1 MSSFRTQFRLYTVA
15 LIAALLAV
23 FNGLVYTGFHSLLQ
37 QYVDG
42 RLLGFAATLAELI
55 EQRPEL
61 LKRSDHEIVVPRG
74 AQVADERIKE
84 LREVSH
90 SVHILALDGTV
101 VWEGSAVLPRPSVD
115 RVVLER
121 GKNGEVVYETIETSF
136 GVPVRRVFVPI
147 RQQEE
152 VRYLLQAEESLAF
165 FRRTHRSLMGLLM
178 LGSVAVLATSW
189 FGSRWLAHKV
199 LDPVEVLSRTAESI
213 SASALRSRVKLN
225 APFEEF
231 DLLAQA
237 FNAMLDRLQK
247 ASESQRRFT
256 DYAAHEMK
264 TPLTVMQG
272 NLEVA
277 LQRPRSADE
286 YRDVVVSNL
295 TQVQRLIVLTR
306 SLLTLARFAADQPPM
321 EVVPLALEP
330 LLRELID
337 DLTPVAEDRRIRL
350 VLEKESVRPVLG
362 DAERLKQVFIN
373 LLDNALRYTDP
384 GGTVTIRLSNLRDGV
399 QVAVRDTGQG
409 IAQEHLPHLFEHFYR
424 TDPAR
429 ARNSG
434 GHGLGLPIVKEISQ
448 AHHGSISVESEVG
461 KGSVFTLTLPAA

>member
-15 LIAALLAV
+15 LIAALLGG
-23 FNGLVYTGFHSLLQ
+23 FNVVVYTGFHSLLQ

-42 RLLGFAATLAELI
+42 RLFGFADTLAELI
-55 EQRPEL
+55 EQRPDL
-61 LKRSDHEIVVPRG
+61 MKRSDHEIVVPRG
-74 AQVADERIKE
+74 AQVADERMKE

-101 VWEGSAVLPRPSVD
+101 VWKGSAVLPRPSVD
-115 RVVLER
+115 AAVLER
-121 GKNGEVVYETIETSF
+121 GRRGEVVYETIETAS
-136 GVPVRRVFVPI
+136 GAPVRQIFVPI
-147 RQQEE
+147 MHQDE
-152 VRYLLQAEESLAF
+152 VRYLLQAEESLVF

-178 LGSVAVLATSW
+178 LGSVAVLAASW
-189 FGSRWLAHKV
+189 FGSGWLARKV
-199 LDPVEVLSRTAESI
+199 LDPVETLSRTAESI
-213 SASALRSRVKLN
+213 SESALRSRVNLN

-231 DLLAQA
+231 ERLAQA
-237 FNAMLDRLQK
+237 FNAMLDRLQR

-277 LQRPRSADE
+277 LQRSRSAED
-286 YRDVVVSNL
+286 YRDVLVSNL
-295 TQVQRLIVLTR
+295 DQVQRLIVLTR
-306 SLLTLARFAADQPPM
+306 SLLTLARFAGDRPPV
-321 EVVPLALEP
+321 ELAPLALQP

-337 DLTPVAEDRRIRL
+337 DLTPVAEDRNLTL
-350 VLEKESVRPVLG
+350 VLDEQPVRPVLG

-384 GGTVTIRLSNLRDGV
+384 GGTVTVRLSGVRDEV
-399 QVAVRDTGQG
+399 HVAVHDTGQG
-409 IAQEHLPHLFEHFYR
+409 IAREHLAYLFEPFYR

-429 ARNSG
+429 ARDSG
-434 GHGLGLPIVKEISQ
+434 GHGLGLPIVKEIVE
-448 AHHGSISVESEVG
+448 AHHGTIAVESEVG
-461 KGSVFTLTLPAA
+461 KGSVFTLTLSAA